1 MNLERYA
8 LTAIESRESY
18 EFLSEGPRG
27 TIKKVIWYQ
36 EVEPGFYNLAFGD
49 WDEENKQIN
58 DVIRSNN
65 ADRDKILAT
74 VAGSVVLFM
83 REHPDAILVAMGQ
96 TPAKTRLYQMGL
108 SQHWEEVSDLF
119 DISGYRTNG
128 WESFNP
134 GQNYEAFSLQMK
146 Q

>member
-1 MNLERYA
+1 MDLERYA
-8 LTAIESRESY
+8 LTAVESRESY

-27 TIKKVIWYQ
+27 TIKKVIQYQ

-74 VAGSVVLFM
+74 VAGSVALFM
-83 REHPDAILVAMGQ
+83 REHPDVILVAIGQ

-108 SQHWEEVSDLF
+108 NQHWEEAKELF
-119 DISGYRTNG
+119 DISGYRADG
-128 WESFNP
+128 WESFVP
-134 GQNYEAFSLQMK
+134 GQNYDAFSLKMK
-146 Q
+146 